1 MEGYYNLS
9 SDELQAMLNAAAKKA
24 VAEYAGE
31 KKPNL
36 LSRQATAKRL
46 NVNVSTLW
54 RWEKYKVLTP
64 VRIGGKVYY
73 REEDVI
79 RREGGFIPEL

>member
-1 MEGYYNLS
+1 MEQYYRFT
-9 SDELQAMLNAAAKKA
+9 EAQLQALLNAAAEKA

-31 KKPNL
+31 KKTNL

>member
-31 KKPNL
+31 KETKL

-54 RWEKYKVLTP
+54 RWAKYKVLTP
-64 VRIGGKVYY
+64 VRICGKVYY
-73 REEDVI
+73 REKDVI